1 MIPLA
6 PILGVVR
13 AVPIW
18 AWALAAVLA
27 WGAFQKHRA
36 TSATKRAAEAQQSA
50 AVHAA
55 TAAEQAKARE
65 LEHLFNA
72 RTQEA
77 ADAYRSNLAAAQR
90 AAATARTER
99 DRLLQLVASAS
110 PASGPGASA
119 SAPGGAD
126 ASAGLR
132 IVLAECVGAV
142 QTLAEAADADAA
154 RVRGLQGHLIAIG
167 AASAPIPTLK
177 DKP

>member
-1 MIPLA
+1 MPFH
-6 PILGVVR
+6 PILR

-36 TSATKRAAEAQQSA
+36 TSATQKAAEAQQAA

-55 TAAEQAKARE
+55 TAQEQAKARE
-65 LEHLFNA
+65 KEHQFTT

-99 DRLLQLVASAS
+99 DRLLVALDAA
-110 PASGPGASA
+110 PLCRPDPGASA
-119 SAPGGAD
+119 SSGAD
-126 ASAGLR
+126 AAAR
-132 IVLAECVGAV
+132 VRQVLGECAGAV
-142 QTLAEAADADAA
+142 QTLAEAADADAN